1 MKIAFARTMPHF
13 SMDVYANG
21 LISGLKT
28 VCPNWDLM
36 ELAPQAF
43 DRDSRSLPIRAQ
55 KSYERFWHFPQQ
67 VQQQTADIFHIIDHS
82 DAHIVRWLR
91 KTGKPIVVTCHDLIN
106 IVYPDNL
113 QDSVRLPIISDHLG
127 RYSIKSMEYADAI
140 VAVSAETAKNI
151 GKVLNIEP
159 DRVTVIPNA
168 VDSLF
173 YPLPQADS
181 QAFRYQLKVPSDTFC
196 LLNVGG
202 NHPRKNLMGILKAL
216 KLIKQL
222 GLSVQLWKISDDFT
236 AEAKCFI
243 QANDL
248 ADSIKYLGCLDKPTL
263 IKAYSAADVLVAP
276 SFHEGFGITLL
287 EAMACGTPVITSNV
301 SAMPEVVGGAG
312 ILVDPHDSQSIADAI
327 YRLHDDPI
335 YYQELRAKGLLRVQL
350 FTWEKVAE
358 QMTEVYEKLIGGRS
372 SRAKRSMV
380 QNLKFSSSIVSQR
393 EVSKIQSQVDPK

>member
-13 SMDVYANG
+13 SMDVYADG

-28 VCPNWDLM
+28 VCPNWELM
-36 ELAPQAF
+36 ALAPQAF

-55 KSYERFWHFPQQ
+55 KSYERFWHFPQK
-67 VQQQTADIFHIIDHS
+67 VQQQTTDIFHIIDHS

-113 QDSVRLPIISDHLG
+113 QNSVRLPIISDRLG
-127 RYSIKSMEYADAI
+127 RYSIESMEYADAI

-168 VDSLF
+168 VDSTF
-173 YPLPQADS
+173 QPLPEEQS
-181 QAFRYQLKVPSDTFC
+181 QAFRSQLKVPADTFC

-202 NHPRKNLMGILKAL
+202 NQPRKNLMGILKAL
-216 KLIKQL
+216 KLMKQL

-236 AEAKCFI
+236 DEAKCFI

-248 ADSIKYLGCLDKPTL
+248 ANLIEYLGYLDKPTL
-263 IKAYSAADVLVAP
+263 VRAYNAADVLLAP
-276 SFHEGFGITLL
+276 AFHEGFGITML
-287 EAMACGTPVITSNV
+287 EAMACGTPVISSNV
-301 SAMPEVVGGAG
+301 SAMPEVVGDAG
-312 ILVDPHDSQSIADAI
+312 ILVDPHDSQSIADAVV
-327 YRLHDDPI
+327 RLRNNPI
-335 YYQELRAKGLLRVQL
+335 YYQELKAKGMLRVQS

-358 QMTEVYEKLIGGRS
+358 QMTRVYE
-372 SRAKRSMV
+372 
-380 QNLKFSSSIVSQR
+380 NLFG
-393 EVSKIQSQVDPK
+393 